1 MFTLLLACATED
13 SGTPKDTSPAELPLE
28 CPPYSGVSEMGS
40 TWVFDN
46 RDGQPEGTRTR
57 SVTQVDGNLFTVM
70 VIDAMEKFTIT
81 TIEHR
86 RCDDDGLWLLDVS
99 REVLINADSSTTTT
113 TSVYD
118 PPAKELIPG
127 LAVDVQWT
135 TYYQGTTTGE
145 DTEEPF
151 DFQTDHWIL
160 RADPLTTPA
169 GSFTALYDQATS
181 DGPGGVTSA
190 WLDVTFGVVQDD
202 DWSLTSYTP

>member
-1 MFTLLLACATED
+1 MLTLLLACTAQD
-13 SGTPKDTSPAELPLE
+13 SGAPKDTSPDELPLE

-46 RDGQPEGTRTR
+46 RDGQPEGVRTR

-70 VIDAMEKFTIT
+70 IIDALDKIT
-81 TIEHR
+81 TTTIQHR
-86 RCDDDGLWLLDVS
+86 RCDDDGLWLLDDSV
-99 REVLINADSSTTTT
+99 EVLVNADSSTTVT

-135 TYYQGTTTGE
+135 SYYQGVTTSDEGE
-145 DTEEPF
+145 APF

-160 RADPLTTPA
+160 RADPLTTAA

-181 DGPGGVTSA
+181 DGPDGVTSA
-190 WLDVTFGVVQDD
+190 WMDVSFGVVQDD